1 MRQDEIQRLYKNH
14 TFLAHR
20 DMGGVRQLTGT
31 VEALVK
37 QLRYTSVMASTDT
50 TFIDSLTA
58 YLIGWTDHISEPA
71 AAILETTKHFTR
83 ETLLAAI
90 RAEQGRG

>member
-14 TFLAHR
+14 AFLAHR

-31 VEALVK
+31 VEVIVFFVSERGSRWTEAAK
-37 QLRYTSVMASTDT
+37 QRYR
-50 TFIDSLTA
+50 
-58 YLIGWTDHISEPA
+58 
-71 AAILETTKHFTR
+71 R
-83 ETLLAAI
+83 EHLAAI